1 MICRYCHKENFDE
14 EKYCFY
20 CGELLEAEPLPQQQV
35 ADLQNENET
44 VSSEK
49 EFPQNRVIKPKYVI
63 LIVALISVVI
73 SLSAIA
79 FIIVT
84 LINNQSSQVN
94 LSPQNTSAV
103 FNSNENTANKSVEND
118 TTIAKKTYANIS
130 VTACSL
136 KENELDQ
143 IQNMLEKKSSDTNVN
158 VRVLFDNVSH
168 AKIQKLAEDLC
179 SNECGSDGI
188 LFVVNDTEKTFGISS
203 VGEGNDY
210 LPENLKL
217 KIFDDFKTVKESNS
231 VVDLIFMA
239 IDELPNKKSEAE
251 IYRFKRLDNSNQVVY
266 ADSDRDKLTLIE
278 WSGYTPKILFE
289 TNEVYFGMDGIT
301 ESPSEYKSAT
311 PKGEFKLGFAFS
323 TNSLNT
329 KLNTMTITPG
339 TVWVND
345 PDSDYYNTVQHGST
359 SNPPKWSSA
368 EDTYSIFTSGVNYAC
383 ILIEHNGDGYTK
395 GVSPNGSCMYVSGK
409 NKNLTKSYGDV
420 NISAEDM
427 RELLSYLD
435 KKMNPYIIIN

>member
-1 MICRYCHKENFDE
+1 MRRRSI
-14 EKYCFY
+14 
-20 CGELLEAEPLPQQQV
+20 
-35 ADLQNENET
+35 DL
-44 VSSEK
+44 
-49 EFPQNRVIKPKYVI
+49 
-63 LIVALISVVI
+63 SV
-73 SLSAIA
+73 
-79 FIIVT
+79 
-84 LINNQSSQVN
+84 
-94 LSPQNTSAV
+94 
-103 FNSNENTANKSVEND
+103 
-118 TTIAKKTYANIS
+118 
-130 VTACSL
+130 
-136 KENELDQ
+136 
-143 IQNMLEKKSSDTNVN
+143 
-158 VRVLFDNVSH
+158 
-168 AKIQKLAEDLC
+168 
-179 SNECGSDGI
+179 
-188 LFVVNDTEKTFGISS
+188 
-203 VGEGNDY
+203 
-210 LPENLKL
+210 
-217 KIFDDFKTVKESNS
+217 
-231 VVDLIFMA
+231 
-239 IDELPNKKSEAE
+239 
-251 IYRFKRLDNSNQVVY
+251 
-266 ADSDRDKLTLIE
+266 
-278 WSGYTPKILFE
+278 W
-289 TNEVYFGMDGIT
+289 IT